1 MCGIVGIV
9 DLREERM
16 VGRDCLARMC
26 DTLAHRGPDADGLH
40 LEPGLGLGHRRLSII
55 DLGGGQ
61 QPMAS
66 PDGDVILVYNG
77 EIYNF
82 QMLRRIL
89 VNAGHAFRTHCDT
102 EIVLHAWL
110 EWGEACVERFN
121 GMFAFALWQRSTRTL
136 FMARDRIGI
145 KPLYYTQLADG
156 YLMFGSEL
164 KALLAHAAVPRELD
178 PRAVEDYFSLGYVPD
193 PKTILAGVFKL
204 EPGHFLRVQRGRMS
218 LEPRAYWDVS
228 FSGQR
233 SVTAKAAG
241 AELIERLAGS
251 VQAQLMADVPLGA
264 FLSGGVDSS
273 AVVAMMAR
281 TSKTAVN
288 TCSIAFDDAR
298 YDESRFA
305 GKVAA
310 RYHTAHHVERVDAEA
325 FDLSERLG
333 SVYDEPYAD
342 SSAIPTYLVC
352 ALARRSVKVALS
364 GDGGDENFAGY
375 RRHRLSVYE
384 ARIRATIPS
393 RIRHPIFGWLGH
405 AYPKLDWA
413 PRILRAR
420 STFEALAMDDVEGYW
435 HAVSLSTPGQRM
447 RLFSKHFQRELQGY
461 RSAEVFHAHARRAPQ
476 GALARLQYLDFKT
489 YLPGD
494 ILTKVDRASM
504 AHGLEVRVPFLDHEL
519 VEWAASLPAAL
530 KLRRQE
536 GKYILKKAL
545 EPFLPND
552 VLYRTKMGFT
562 VPLAAWFRG
571 PLRSRLREAVLGP
584 AVRESGLFEI
594 GTIRK
599 LVDDHVR
606 GYRDHSTILWAL
618 LMFSDFQ
625 RRVLGESYK
634 SPATFPR

>member
-9 DLREERM
+9 DLREQRP

-26 DTLAHRGPDADGLH
+26 DTLAHRGPDADGLY
-40 LEPGLGLGHRRLSII
+40 LEPGIGLGHRRLSII

-66 PDGDVILVYNG
+66 PDGDVVVVYNG
-77 EIYNF
+77 ELYNF
-82 QMLRRIL
+82 QTLRRVL
-89 VNAGHAFRTHCDT
+89 VSAGHAFRTHCDT
-102 EIVLHAWL
+102 EVVLHAWL

-156 YLMFGSEL
+156 HLLFGSEL
-164 KALLAHAAVPRELD
+164 KALLVHAAVPRELD

-193 PKTILAGVFKL
+193 PKTILAGVHKL
-204 EPGHFLRVQRGRMS
+204 APGHLLRVQRGQI
-218 LEPRAYWDVS
+218 LPEPRAYWDIS
-228 FSGQR
+228 FSGQHR
-233 SVTAKAAG
+233 MTAEAAG
-241 AELIERLAGS
+241 AELIERLAAS

-281 TSKTAVN
+281 SSGTAVN
-288 TCSIAFDDAR
+288 TCSIAFDDTR

-305 GKVAA
+305 TKVAA
-310 RYHTAHHVERVDAEA
+310 RYHTAHHVERVDADA
-325 FDLSERLG
+325 FELSERLG
-333 SVYDEPYAD
+333 TIYDEPYAD

-352 ALARRSVKVALS
+352 ALARRTVKVALS

-384 ARIRATIPS
+384 ARVRATIPS
-393 RIRHPIFGWLGH
+393 GIRSQIFGWLGR

-413 PRILRAR
+413 PRVLRAR

-435 HAVSLSTPGQRM
+435 HAVSQSTPDQRM
-447 RLFSKHFQRELQGY
+447 RLFSGDFRRELQGY
-461 RSAEVFHAHARRAPQ
+461 RSVEVFRAHARHAPQ
-476 GALARLQYLDFKT
+476 DALARLQYLDFKT

-519 VEWAASLPAAL
+519 VEWAAALPATL
-530 KLRRQE
+530 KLHRQE

-545 EPFLPND
+545 EPYLPYD
-552 VLYRTKMGFT
+552 VLYRPKMGFT
-562 VPLAAWFRG
+562 VPLATWFRG
-571 PLRSRLREAVLGP
+571 PLRARLQDAVLGP
-584 AVRESGLFEI
+584 MVSESGLFEP
-594 GTIRK
+594 GAVQK
-599 LVDDHVR
+599 LVDAHMR
-606 GYRDHSTILWAL
+606 GYRDYSTILWAL
-618 LMFSDFQ
+618 FMFSNFQ

-634 SPATFPR
+634 LPATFSR